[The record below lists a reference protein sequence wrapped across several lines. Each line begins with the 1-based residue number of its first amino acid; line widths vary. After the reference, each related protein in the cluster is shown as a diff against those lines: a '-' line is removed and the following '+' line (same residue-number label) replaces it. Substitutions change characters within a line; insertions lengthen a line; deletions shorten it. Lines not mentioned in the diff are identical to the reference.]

1 MKTQRITP
9 KRRRKYLAEKNLR
22 TWVGVFVRRDPN
34 AEPIP
39 IDRFIDRYLED
50 TKMNFLREDPK
61 SMESLRQGLAEAMWH
76 HWALKPADDGLVH
89 GARLSDFVK
98 RGGKFYFT
106 IPSATILNMG
116 SGFIHK
122 DLCSAG
128 TVTAGTACV
137 SSCAYCSVGSTMFR
151 SPDTAILRLLGIDHR
166 DAVIRR
172 LDPAKTLREQLTFR
186 DGSPRFKDPG
196 DRRVVFLSPIVDP
209 LPTIELLEESLELIL
224 LIMELT
230 NWEVRVLT
238 KSMFV
243 RKLAERIPENYRQRI
258 IYGLS
263 LGILDDG
270 IGKAVE
276 KMTSPPSLRIKAYR
290 ELQEQGLRTYSM
302 HCPVLPQKD
311 YKAYA
316 ERLAASANWE
326 ADELVWVEALNS
338 RGPSNERTID
348 ALGGAGF
355 SAEAAQLASVTSSH
369 DAWEFGYNRPL
380 FHALADVCPP
390 GKLRYLVY
398 VNEADRDY
406 WMTQVERG
414 AVVLGKEKSL
424 DESDDDQ

>member
-1 MKTQRITP
+1 MKQQKITP
-9 KRRRKYLAEKNLR
+9 KRRRKFLAPRNLR
-22 TWVGVFVRRDPN
+22 AWVGVFVRRDPN
-34 AEPIP
+34 AEPNP

-50 TKMNFLREDPK
+50 TKASRLHDEPESMAALR
-61 SMESLRQGLAEAMWH
+61 RGLAEAMRHQWD
-76 HWALKPADDGLVH
+76 LEPGNDNVVH
-89 GARLSDFVK
+89 GARLFDIEI
-98 RGGKFYFT
+98 RGGKYCFT

-128 TVTAGTACV
+128 TITAGSACV
-137 SSCAYCSVGSTMFR
+137 FGCVYCSVGSTMFR
-151 SPDTAILRLLGIDHR
+151 SPDTAILRLLGIEHR

-172 LDPAKTLREQLTFR
+172 LAPAKTLREQLTFR

-209 LPTIELLEESLELIL
+209 LPNIELFEESLELIL

-230 NWEVRVLT
+230 NWDVRILT
-238 KSMFV
+238 KSMLV
-243 RKLAERIPENYRQRI
+243 RKLAKRIPEKYRLRI

-263 LGILDDG
+263 LGIVDDR

-276 KMTSPPSLRIKAYR
+276 KLTSPPTARIKAYR

-302 HCPVLPQKD
+302 HCPVLPQTD

-355 SAEAAQLASVTSSH
+355 SAEADLLASVTSSH

-380 FHALADVCPP
+380 FQALATVCPL

-398 VNEADRDY
+398 VDDADRDY
-406 WMTQVERG
+406 WITQIKHG
-414 AVVLGKEKSL
+414 AVVLGKEDSL
-424 DESDDDQ
+424 DENDDE

>member
-1 MKTQRITP
+1 MQQRIITP
-9 KRRRKYLAEKNLR
+9 KRRRKLLAEKNHR
-22 TWVGVFVRRDPN
+22 AWVGVFVRRDPN
-34 AEPIP
+34 ATPIP
-39 IDRFIDRYLED
+39 IDRFVDRYLED
-50 TKMNFLREDPK
+50 TKAGRLFNAPEFMEALR
-61 SMESLRQGLAEAMWH
+61 RGLAEAMRH
-76 HWALKPADDGLVH
+76 HWALVPGDDGFVH
-89 GARLSDFVK
+89 GARLFDIEK
-98 RGGKFYFT
+98 RGGKYCFT

-122 DLCSAG
+122 DLC
-128 TVTAGTACV
+128 TAGTITAGSACAF
-137 SSCAYCSVGSTMFR
+137 SCAYCSVGASMFR
-151 SPDTAILRLLGIDHR
+151 NPDTAILRLLGIDHR

-186 DGSPRFKDPG
+186 DGSRRFKDPD

-209 LPTIELLEESLELIL
+209 LPTIELLNESLELIL

-230 NWEVRVLT
+230 NWDVRVLT

-243 RKLAERIPENYRQRI
+243 RKLAKCIPKKYRNRI

-276 KMTSPPSLRIKAYR
+276 KMTSLPSARIKAYR
-290 ELQEQGLRTYSM
+290 ELQQQGLRTYSM

-338 RGPSNERTID
+338 RGPSNERTIE
-348 ALGGAGF
+348 ALREGGF
-355 SAEAAQLASVTSSH
+355 STEADLMASATSSH
-369 DAWEFGYNRPL
+369 DAWEFEYNRPL
-380 FHALADVCPP
+380 FLALADVCPP

-398 VNEADRDY
+398 AADADRDY
-406 WMTQVERG
+406 WIKQGDRG
-414 AVVLGKEKSL
+414 AVLLGKEESL
-424 DESDDDQ
+424 EESDDD